1 MFKNERIPD
10 VSSGHS
16 SQDSLAD
23 EDEAD
28 PDTEKEGI
36 EEGEDGINEES
47 NEEMKDEQNEKAEE
61 ENENGVNT
69 DDEIKF
75 PLPTMAMLNK
85 LEEKIRKNNS
95 VTSRLVISSF
105 HYFVSL
111 RNVCL
116 IDH

>member
-1 MFKNERIPD
+1 MFKNEQIPD

-28 PDTEKEGI
+28 TEKEDI

-105 HYFVSL
+105 HYFCFL
-111 RNVCL
+111 A
-116 IDH
+116 